1 MNFGFLAVALLLL
14 TSTTS
19 ACVVLVPCL
28 WCELPDPDLGITNV
42 GMTEDGTVHAGGR
55 IYGQFQSRDGGL
67 TWIER
72 SDRVIGIEWGK
83 KSADTPRGRY
93 VIDGPQ
99 ILLVDSSNRSERVYS
114 TAHLNNGSNIWVQI
128 VESGLRD
135 VDEVTTQPQRI
146 VYDPAS
152 GNLIVGMGRLG
163 VVVGTPDGHWDSFAL
178 GPYSP
183 PDFSFAGK
191 SRLLLSRY
199 DFWAAVLL
207 LSVPMVAVALIFS
220 PDPEEDRRPP
230 ALPSRRVMAAFGLWV
245 IAIFVGLILTPDIA
259 GIVGMYGLL
268 LLALGLVRLMVVG
281 IPNQSWDRQWTALS
295 AGALAMTAAS
305 HMLAMFGSTVA
316 DDEFH
321 AIRLFIVGV
330 PGFILGIKALR
341 ISRHQECHLQALGL
355 AFAGMIGLVI
365 LAFALWLHVGVW
377 SELVKPLAVVLVG
390 LVAYF
395 LMRRLKA
402 KYVPAEK
409 VCPQCLSRNSL
420 LAWNCYNCGL
430 SLSATARRGEQA
442 R

>member
-1 MNFGFLAVALLLL
+1 MLGNISLWAVALLLL

-28 WCELPDPDLGITNV
+28 WCDLSEPDLGITNV
-42 GMTEDGTVHAGGR
+42 GITEDGTVHAGGR

-72 SDRVIGIEWGK
+72 PDRVIGIEWGK

-93 VIDGPQ
+93 VIDGPH

-199 DFWAAVLL
+199 DFWVTVLL
-207 LSVPMVAVALIFS
+207 LSIPMVAVALIFS
-220 PDPEEDRRPP
+220 PDQEEDQLPP
-230 ALPSRRVMAAFGLWV
+230 AFPSLREMAAFGLWV
-245 IAIFVGLILTPDIA
+245 IAIFAGLILTPDIA
-259 GIVGMYGLL
+259 GIAGMYVLL
-268 LLALGLVRLMVVG
+268 LLALVLVRLMAVRM
-281 IPNQSWDRQWTALS
+281 PNESWERQWTTLS
-295 AGALAMTAAS
+295 AVALAMTAAC
-305 HMLAMFGSTVA
+305 HMLAMFGSTLA

-330 PGFILGIKALR
+330 PGFIFGIRALR
-341 ISRHQECHLQALGL
+341 ISRHEECHLQALGL

-377 SELVKPLAVVLVG
+377 SALVKPLAVVLTA
-390 LVAYF
+390 LVSYF
-395 LMRRLKA
+395 LIRHLRS

-409 VCPQCLSRNSL
+409 VCPQCPSRNST
-420 LAWNCYNCGL
+420 LAWNCYNCGSPL
-430 SLSATARRGEQA
+430 THDTKAG
-442 R
+442 